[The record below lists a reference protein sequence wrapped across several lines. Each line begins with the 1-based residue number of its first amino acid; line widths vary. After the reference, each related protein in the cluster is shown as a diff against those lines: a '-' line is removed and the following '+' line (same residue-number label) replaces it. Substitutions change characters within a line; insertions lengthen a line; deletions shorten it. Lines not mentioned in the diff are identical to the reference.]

1 MAEVDLHEATQ
12 AEDGVVETA
21 VCQILLSARLHLHQ
35 RHLRMFVTVVD
46 REEHVSLDTHCL
58 QGRACCDLTTH
69 AKCKQMLLSQM
80 HLELSCG
87 RLLARVAVSC
97 VCDNAQR
104 AWRCM

>member
-1 MAEVDLHEATQ
+1 MSEVDLHEAAQ

-58 QGRACCDLTTH
+58 QGRACCDQQMQSMH
-69 AKCKQMLLSQM
+69 ARHVSTMFR
-80 HLELSCG
+80 ELFGMCSCF
-87 RLLARVAVSC
+87 LYL
-97 VCDNAQR
+97 
-104 AWRCM
+104 